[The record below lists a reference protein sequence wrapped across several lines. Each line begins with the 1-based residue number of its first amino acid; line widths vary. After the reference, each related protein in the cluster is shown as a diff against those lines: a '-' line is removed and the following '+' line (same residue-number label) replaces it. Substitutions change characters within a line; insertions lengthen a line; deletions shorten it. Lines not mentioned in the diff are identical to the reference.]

1 MTFEPNYYV
10 FEGNPDGQLENGS
23 FYRDCN
29 PDAPGQKAYA
39 HYMNGDFM
47 CVTDILPADRIK
59 VDRQHALKLLPKCN
73 RV

>member
-23 FYRDCN
+23 FYRDAK
-29 PDAPGQKAYA
+29 PPLKHGRYVQ
-39 HYMNGDFM
+39 YMNGDFIDF
-47 CVTDILPADRIK
+47 VDELPADRIK
-59 VDRQHALKLLPKCN
+59 VDRKHALKLLPEIN